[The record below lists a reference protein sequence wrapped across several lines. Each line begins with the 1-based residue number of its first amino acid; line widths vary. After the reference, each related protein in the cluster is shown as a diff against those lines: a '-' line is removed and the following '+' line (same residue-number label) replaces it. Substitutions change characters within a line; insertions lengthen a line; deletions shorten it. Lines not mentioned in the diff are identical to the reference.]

1 MKFSTILSIVFC
13 LFVFES
19 FAQQNPKAIQVLDK
33 AREVYQKSNSVFAD
47 FEIAIYQKNKIV
59 SNEKGTIKMKGN
71 KFRVSTDDAELWF
84 DGKNQWILPNGTEE
98 VSLSAPTE
106 AEQDAVNPA
115 SLFQIYHKGFN
126 SKYVSAKLVN
136 GKMVDII
143 DLIPSRPKQDITK
156 ITVNVDQKSS
166 VLTLIFIQNKN
177 GNHQKINI
185 TNYKSGMN
193 YTDNQFVFNSKQFP
207 KVEVVD
213 LR

>member
-1 MKFSTILSIVFC
+1 MKFKAILSIAFC
-13 LFVFES
+13 LLIFDS
-19 FAQQNPKAIQVLDK
+19 IAQQNPKAIQVLDK

-47 FEIAIYQKNKIV
+47 FDIAIYQKNKVV

-84 DGKNQWILPNGTEE
+84 DGKNQWVLPNGAEE
-98 VSLSAPTE
+98 VSLSAPSE

-115 SLFQIYHKGFN
+115 SLFQIYNKGFN
-126 SKYVSAKLVN
+126 CKYVSAKLIN
-136 GKMVDII
+136 GKMVEII
-143 DLIPSRPKQDITK
+143 DLIPSRPKQDVSK

-193 YTDNQFVFNSKQFP
+193 YTDNQFVFNPKQYP
-207 KVEVVD
+207 KVDVVD